1 MEYMHV
7 IQVCSS
13 SSQKES
19 SGPTTTYSTSSDGR
33 VVVHVINDLRVIQ
46 AIHTHQAIYGSGWPR
61 SVNIRFWAFS
71 KLWITPRN
79 EVLNTIKP
87 TFKVRWGF
95 HVDENVQFQGIW
107 NVARPPAS
115 FWSKR
120 YSEFIRGR
128 DHRDGVQIIFV
139 DRSGRSQLAIINP
152 ISNIQ

>member
-1 MEYMHV
+1 
-7 IQVCSS
+7 
-13 SSQKES
+13 
-19 SGPTTTYSTSSDGR
+19 
-33 VVVHVINDLRVIQ
+33 LRVIQ

-95 HVDENVQFQGIW
+95 HIDENVQLQGIR
-107 NVARPPAS
+107 NVAGPPGS

-128 DHRDGVQIIFV
+128 DHRDGVQV
-139 DRSGRSQLAIINP
+139 DHNLRLSTPYPTSNKRVYDINAIDLQNWKRTTWHIRRW
-152 ISNIQ
+152 

>member
-1 MEYMHV
+1 
-7 IQVCSS
+7 
-13 SSQKES
+13 
-19 SGPTTTYSTSSDGR
+19 
-33 VVVHVINDLRVIQ
+33 LRVIQ

-115 FWSKR
+115 FWRKR
-120 YSEFIRGR
+120 YSEFISWSWSSWRCANNFR
-128 DHRDGVQIIFV
+128 WSV
-139 DRSGRSQLAIINP
+139 RSITTCDYQPHIQHPIGKRVYDITAIDLQNWKRTTWHIRRW
-152 ISNIQ
+152 